1 MLLGKT
7 FPPDGRTARSIAS
20 TQEKSLSRDP
30 PPEPPENLRL
40 GALSFTLGPEN
51 HYLTLHILNRAPDPK
66 FFESQLLSVR
76 LKTSQQMIAAT
87 RSTFLMATTLVVV
100 LTTGAHAQLIR
111 YQAALRSLANGAATF
126 RSVEALPAVGREVAA
141 RAFAAGS
148 YSRQFRIGTDARTV
162 VSQNGEDGILVAIEQ
177 DTDTKN
183 WETEWIL
190 TVDCPEGNAII
201 NDIAIRPDG
210 RLVVGG
216 TFFNLA
222 SLQQTQQQP
231 IALTGNGQ
239 TSFLAL
245 AEPTGEWLA
254 ARSIPGMELRA
265 LAIDD
270 EGSVFVTG
278 PGILA
283 RRYDAGFQEIWNIPE
298 PADGLSSEY
307 IAVGNGRT
315 QPFVYV
321 QGTFGQ
327 GANDQDVFVTQLGKE
342 AGNRLWNI
350 EIRSN
355 DTPTPGQ
362 EQAGGIGVGPQGVVR
377 AAVSSDGSDL
387 TSGGVLLRDTPT
399 TASRHGHL
407 LFLDPTEG
415 RLRNDRLLGASTEL
429 GGVMDTYNLDIDYAG
444 NTYVAIGFTG
454 SYSFKGAIQQGEEDA
469 AVVVVDSLGIP
480 MRFLDSNGNA
490 NATGFDVAAAGRDL
504 QLLVGR
510 VQGTTDELFGVRPVA
525 PSVERKAY
533 LAVLDPPADQ
543 QSYIINLPDPDQEV
557 SAVVQSINQLEGEV
571 YRVINNPDRN
581 LRLISADLTTEQ
593 AGELAQAGISLEV
606 DRELVP
612 NGQVG
617 DPTGGAP
624 AGWALETLN
633 NAFGPASGT
642 YCYPETCRQTVLYL
656 IDTGIDTSSGY
667 FDGNPNLEISES
679 IVVRATGDPLDP
691 LSGYD
696 PMIFEHGTEMLS
708 MIAGPDYGA
717 ALGTPIKVVNY
728 NIYPDGNTTTISA
741 LIEAV
746 SRANTHKSLNHS
758 YDPATFCIASSSNTP
773 GSSPAGLES
782 AIDYTL
788 TNVYATV
795 LVSAG
800 NNSNNSAADYT
811 PSDLGVTRK
820 GVICVGATNP
830 ANGRVPNT
838 RTDPDLWAPGLN
850 VEAADI
856 NGNLT
861 TMTGTSASTALATG
875 AALIYLSLNPVL
887 TPADAETALD
897 LSAQV
902 AGGKRIVFVPDP
914 SAPGAAEALNYMDYA
929 SWAFWYGLD
938 SSDGIAPNGMDT
950 DQDGD
955 GWSDKEEYFFL
966 GSDPNLAGIPRTQ
979 NLTMVASS
987 QSSASFEFS
996 LSCLLYQ
1003 NSTLSA
1009 PYRLRDGTTLSIRKS
1024 SDLQTWVDCTD
1035 EVQNLQK
1042 TGEEGSAVMIRF
1054 DSDIDPLVKT
1064 RCFYQILV
1072 HP

>member
-1 MLLGKT
+1 MLE
-7 FPPDGRTARSIAS
+7 R
-20 TQEKSLSRDP
+20 
-30 PPEPPENLRL
+30 PENPLL
-40 GALSFTLGPEN
+40 SALSFTSGPEN
-51 HYLTLHILNRAPDPK
+51 HYFILPIRNTAPDPK
-66 FFESQLLSVR
+66 FPESQPFAVR
-76 LKTSQQMIAAT
+76 LKPSQQMIAAT
-87 RSTFLMATTLVVV
+87 RSTFVMAMTLVVV
-100 LTTGAHAQLIR
+100 LTAGAHAQLIR
-111 YQAALRSLANGAATF
+111 YQAALRSLADGSATF
-126 RSVEALPAVGREVAA
+126 RSVEALPAVGEAVAA
-141 RAFAAGS
+141 RAFAAGA

-162 VSQNGEDGILVAIEQ
+162 LSQNGEDGILVAIEQ
-177 DTDTKN
+177 DRDTKN
-183 WETEWIL
+183 WETEWLL
-190 TVDCPEGNAII
+190 TVDCPAGNAVI

-210 RLVVGG
+210 GLVVGG
-216 TFFNLA
+216 TFFNVA
-222 SLQQTQQQP
+222 SLERSQQQP
-231 IALTGNGQ
+231 LVLNGNGQ

-245 AEPTGEWLA
+245 ARPTGEWLSA
-254 ARSIPGMELRA
+254 QSIRGMELRS

-270 EGSVFVTG
+270 EGSIFVTG
-278 PGILA
+278 SGVLA
-283 RRYDAGFQEIWNIPE
+283 RRYDADFQEIWNIPE
-298 PADGLSSEY
+298 PADELSAEY

-321 QGTFGQ
+321 QGTLGQ
-327 GANDQDVFVTQLGKE
+327 GADDEDVFVLQLGKE
-342 AGNRLWNI
+342 SGNQLWNI
-350 EIRSN
+350 EISSG

-362 EQAGGIGVGPQGVVR
+362 ERAGGIGVGPRGVVR
-377 AAVSSDGSDL
+377 AAVSSNGFDL
-387 TSGGVLLRDTPT
+387 AADDVLLKDTPT
-399 TASRHGHL
+399 TPARHGHL
-407 LFLDPTEG
+407 LFLDPDEG
-415 RLRNDRLLGASTEL
+415 RLRNDRLLGASTEQ

-454 SYSFKGAIQQGEEDA
+454 SYSFKGVVQQGEEDA

-480 MRFLDSNGNA
+480 MRFLDSNGNSD
-490 NATGFDVAAAGRDL
+490 ATGFDVATAGRDL

-510 VQGTTDELFGVRPVA
+510 VQGTTDELFGARPVA

-533 LAVLDPPADQ
+533 LAVLNPPEDQ
-543 QSYIINLPDPDQEV
+543 LSYLINLPDPDQEV

-571 YRVINNPDRN
+571 YRVIDNPDRG

-593 AGELAQAGISLEV
+593 AGELAQAGISLDL

-624 AGWALETLN
+624 AGWALQTLN
-633 NAFGPASGT
+633 NAIGPGTGT

-691 LSGYD
+691 LAGYD
-696 PMIFEHGTEMLS
+696 PTIYEHGTEMLS

-746 SRANTHKSLNHS
+746 SRANTHKSLNHA
-758 YDPATFCIASSSNTP
+758 YDPATFCIASSSNSP

-800 NNSNNSAADYT
+800 NNSNDSAADYT

-820 GVICVGATNP
+820 GVICVGATDP
-830 ANGRVPNT
+830 ANDRVPNT
-838 RTDPDLWAPGLN
+838 RTDPDLWAPGVN

-856 NGNLT
+856 DGNLT

-897 LSAQV
+897 LSAQLV
-902 AGGKRIVFVPDP
+902 GGKRIVFVPDP
-914 SAPGAAEALNYMDYA
+914 LSPGAAQALNHMSYT
-929 SWAFWYGLD
+929 SWAAWYDLD
-938 SSDGIAPNGMDT
+938 SDGIAPNGLDV
-950 DQDGD
+950 DHDGD
-955 GWSDKEEYFFL
+955 GWSDKEEYFFF
-966 GSDPNLAGIPRTQ
+966 GSDPISAGIPRTQ
-979 NLTMVASS
+979 NLKMVASS

-1009 PYRLRDGTTLSIRKS
+1009 PYRLRDGTTLSIQKS
-1024 SDLQTWVDCTD
+1024 NDLQTWVNCTD

-1042 TGEEGSAVMIRF
+1042 TGENGSSVIIRF
-1054 DSDIDPLVKT
+1054 DSVIDPLVKT